1 MAWISPAPCSIAWP
15 STSMSA
21 NSHGGTRHPP
31 KNERLF
37 RGFHA
42 NASLSCPGG
51 RGRAWGILAL
61 WVPILFGS
69 RGHGLGY
76 VRLLSILALLPLTLA
91 GCRDESPVHNAHF
104 EAFGAPVDLS
114 IVGIKRDEAER
125 VSRLVE
131 EDLRFMADAWGD
143 PDQGCLGRVNQL
155 LPTAKAFAAPPA
167 LLPLIRASQDLAE
180 RSGHLFNPA
189 LGKLNALWGFQAV
202 TSGRRQPPDKASI
215 EALVKAKP
223 LMSDLQVDDILLRTG
238 NADLRL
244 DFGAIQTGY
253 AIDRVIEHLQELGI
267 HNAILTIG
275 GDLRAIGTRSGQ
287 PWPVAVRNP
296 SGGGVLGI
304 IQVSG
309 NESVFTAGDYERNF
323 TYKGKSYHHILDPRT
338 GWPASGARLVTV
350 LHDDATT
357 ADVAAHALLIAG
369 PERWYETARA
379 LGVRSVL
386 LVDAQGRIHLDPTM
400 ARRVELLDRNAE
412 VIEAQPLTPGGA
424 SLPGP

>member
-1 MAWISPAPCSIAWP
+1 
-15 STSMSA
+15 MSA
-21 NSHGGTRHPP
+21 NPIR
-31 KNERLF
+31 
-37 RGFHA
+37 
-42 NASLSCPGG
+42 PGG
-51 RGRAWGILAL
+51 RALGILAL
-61 WVPILFGS
+61 LLPLLSGG
-69 RGHGLGY
+69 RGH
-76 VRLLSILALLPLTLA
+76 LLAILALMPLTLA

-125 VSRLVE
+125 ISRLVE
-131 EDLRFMADAWGD
+131 GDLRFMTDAWGN

-155 LPTAKAFAAPPA
+155 LPMGETFAAPPA

-180 RSGHLFNPA
+180 RSGNLFNPA
-189 LGKLNALWGFQAV
+189 LGKLSALWGFREV
-202 TSGRRQPPDKASI
+202 TTGRRQPPDKASI

-238 NADLRL
+238 NATIKL

-267 HNAILTIG
+267 HSAILTIG
-275 GDLRAIGTRSGQ
+275 GDLRAIGTRGGQ

-309 NESVFTAGDYERNF
+309 NESVFTASDYERNF
-323 TYKGKSYHHILDPRT
+323 AYKGKTFHHILDPRT
-338 GWPASGARLVTV
+338 GWPATGARLVTV

-369 PERWYETARA
+369 PDHWHEIARD
-379 LGVRSVL
+379 LEVRGVL
-386 LVDAQGRIHLDPTM
+386 LVDAQGRIHLDPIM

-412 VIEAQPLTPGGA
+412 VIEAQPLAPG
-424 SLPGP
+424 SVSMPGP

>member
-1 MAWISPAPCSIAWP
+1 
-15 STSMSA
+15 MSA
-21 NSHGGTRHPP
+21 NPIR
-31 KNERLF
+31 
-37 RGFHA
+37 
-42 NASLSCPGG
+42 PGG
-51 RGRAWGILAL
+51 RALGILAL
-61 WVPILFGS
+61 LLPLLSGG
-69 RGHGLGY
+69 RGH
-76 VRLLSILALLPLTLA
+76 LLAILALMPLTLA

-131 EDLRFMADAWGD
+131 GDLRFMTDAWGN

-155 LPTAKAFAAPPA
+155 LPMGETFAAPPA

-180 RSGHLFNPA
+180 RSGNLFNPA
-189 LGKLNALWGFQAV
+189 LGKLSALWGFREV
-202 TSGRRQPPDKASI
+202 TTGRRQPPDKASI

-238 NADLRL
+238 NATIKL

-267 HNAILTIG
+267 HSAILTIG
-275 GDLRAIGTRSGQ
+275 GDLRAIGTRGGQ

-309 NESVFTAGDYERNF
+309 NESVFTASDYERNF
-323 TYKGKSYHHILDPRT
+323 AYKGKTFHHILDPRT
-338 GWPASGARLVTV
+338 GWPATGARLVTV

-369 PERWYETARA
+369 PDHWHEIARD
-379 LGVRSVL
+379 LEVRGVL
-386 LVDAQGRIHLDPTM
+386 LVDAQGRIHLDPIM

-412 VIEAQPLTPGGA
+412 VIEAQPLAPG
-424 SLPGP
+424 SVSMPGP